1 MIQQW
6 LRKTGI
12 AIALLAAVGLAWS
25 QGANQLFFEG
35 FELLKDGKGN
45 EAAAKFE
52 EGLKSE
58 SNNAVARYYL
68 GEAYFLAGQKD
79 KAREQ
84 LSKSLELDTNSKVAE
99 EARKRLAEL
108 SGNAFAAGG
117 AGSFPAAGTLI
128 HECPQC
134 PEMVVVPAGQFIMGS
149 PRSETGRKDSEG
161 PPHLVTIAKPFAV
174 GKYEVTF
181 REWDACVAERAC
193 GEAKD
198 ERWGRDRRP
207 VINVNFEQARG
218 YAEWLSEKTGKKYRL
233 LSEAE
238 WEYAARA
245 GSDKARFWGNGSD
258 RACQFANVFD
268 ARGNAKY
275 KVWGGDSFG
284 CDDQYANTAPV
295 GSFLPNAFGLHDM
308 LGNVWEWVE
317 DCWNG
322 SYAGAPADG
331 RVWSQGYCSGRVVRG
346 GSWNISP
353 PGVRSAYPG
362 DGWDNGPPF
371 VRSASRFL
379 NDHSLR
385 DDGLGFRVA
394 RTLP

>member
-1 MIQQW
+1 MIQKW

-35 FELLKDGKGN
+35 FELLKDGKAN
-45 EAAAKFE
+45 EAAAKLE
-52 EGLKSE
+52 EGLKSD

-68 GEAYFLAGQKD
+68 GEAYFLGGQKD
-79 KAREQ
+79 KARDQ
-84 LSKSLELDTNSKVAE
+84 LRMSLELDANSKVAA

-117 AGSFPAAGTLI
+117 AGSFPAAGTLLQ
-128 HECPQC
+128 ECPQC

-149 PRSETGRKDSEG
+149 PPSETGREANEG

-193 GEAKD
+193 AQAKD
-198 ERWGRDRRP
+198 EGWGRDRRP
-207 VINVNFEQARG
+207 VINVNYEQAVG
-218 YAEWLSEKTGKKYRL
+218 YAEWLAEKTGKKYRL

-245 GSDKARFWGNGSD
+245 GSDKARFWGSGPD
-258 RACQFANVFD
+258 RACQFANVYD
-268 ARGNAKY
+268 VTGKAKHNY
-275 KVWGGDSFG
+275 EWANFG
-284 CDDQYANTAPV
+284 CDDKYAYTAPV
-295 GSFLPNAFGLHDM
+295 GSFAPNAFGLHDM

-331 RVWSQGYCSGRVVRG
+331 RVWSEGDCSRRVNRG
-346 GSWNISP
+346 GSCGS
-353 PGVRSAYPG
+353 
-362 DGWDNGPPF
+362 GPPN
-371 VRSASRFL
+371 VRSASRYGGGP
-379 NDHSLR
+379 SER
-385 DDGLGFRVA
+385 DINLGFRVA